1 RTNCELFA
9 EKLGSVSRT
18 AQRDRSVLHPDCRH
32 GVRRYPIHHGICLPM
47 RATGQ
52 KEKAQVQ
59 GGDERNADPVH
70 PRPHRAGLL
79 HRECRPHRQQQR
91 QPAISQVTPDVTD
104 NCQSN
109 P

>member
-32 GVRRYPIHHGICLPM
+32 GVRRYPVHHGICLPM

-70 PRPHRAGLL
+70 RGRIVLDCSTENADLIDSSSVSRRFLNSQCSDGL
-79 HRECRPHRQQQR
+79 
-91 QPAISQVTPDVTD
+91 
-104 NCQSN
+104 
-109 P
+109 